1 MRCTYFAQRRARR
14 PHHPLPPIL
23 PCSLLGL
30 VEEHS
35 QKGLH
40 PHQGC
45 SRQCYVLLPSKWWRG
60 QGQEDK
66 GGRAAFGHKTDFCC
80 IQQPNDSL
88 NDGFYV
94 LHHMLEYRRDHQN
107 LRMSPRSDDAHILQ
121 WAKDIGDIE
130 DHRLR
135 AEFYNIQRE
144 LAQIIVKEVVGKTGM
159 FYGEGQM
166 SREDVQTWI
175 ASQRL
180 DLKPFTKLGDYL
192 PDLDGWN
199 DMLE

>member
-1 MRCTYFAQRRARR
+1 MR
-14 PHHPLPPIL
+14 
-23 PCSLLGL
+23 S
-30 VEEHS
+30 
-35 QKGLH
+35 
-40 PHQGC
+40 
-45 SRQCYVLLPSKWWRG
+45 
-60 QGQEDK
+60 
-66 GGRAAFGHKTDFCC
+66 GGRAVLIILYPRFSHALYLDSSKNIHKKDYTHIKDVLDSAMFYYQARGGEVRDKKRRGGRVAFSRKTNFFC

-107 LRMSPRSDDAHILQ
+107 LRMSPRSGDAHILQ

-144 LAQIIVKEVVGKTGM
+144 LAQIIMKEVVGKTGM

-166 SREDVQTWI
+166 SREDVRTWI
-175 ASQRL
+175 AS
-180 DLKPFTKLGDYL
+180 
-192 PDLDGWN
+192 
-199 DMLE
+199 